1 MVGPLESTGAA
12 AELVMGERVTR
23 TAAVPTTA
31 RSSRSSPAT
40 TRDNRRRGASAIGLH
55 RWALDL
61 RERRG
66 HNKAT
71 IAVANKLG
79 RIVWAV
85 WTKDVPYQR
94 AEAA

>member
-1 MVGPLESTGAA
+1 MWEYADRQHTSADN
-12 AELVMGERVTR
+12 RFD
-23 TAAVPTTA
+23 
-31 RSSRSSPAT
+31 SSPAALGRLIGLLRACRLIVLLADQ
-40 TRDNRRRGASAIGLH
+40 RDITASAV
-55 RWALDL
+55 

-85 WTKDVPYQR
+85 WTKDVPTRSQR
-94 AEAA
+94 RRN